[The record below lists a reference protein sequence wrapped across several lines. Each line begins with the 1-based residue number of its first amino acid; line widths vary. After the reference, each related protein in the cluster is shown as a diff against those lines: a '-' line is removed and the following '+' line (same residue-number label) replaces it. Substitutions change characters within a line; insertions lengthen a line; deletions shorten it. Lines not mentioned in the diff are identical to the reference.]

1 MISYTKIVLVHGTA
15 ATSYKMAEKQKPV
28 SAVFKHFDLPPSTD
42 GHFKAK
48 CILYKGTLWYHK
60 IHNKLVEAFGKCS
73 VMISW

>member
-48 CILYKGTLWYHK
+48 CKYCTKELSGTTKFTTNWWKH
-60 IHNKLVEAFGKCS
+60 LVS
-73 VMISW
+73 VV